1 MIGIKLLERRNFDT
15 MNKRRIWMCMIK
27 GQVKWILFI
36 KSEKRDTM
44 FVEHIAIWVRD
55 LEKWPNFMKRIL
67 VPNVLKNITTP
78 RLGFNLIFAF

>member
-1 MIGIKLLERRNFDT
+1 
-15 MNKRRIWMCMIK
+15 
-27 GQVKWILFI
+27 
-36 KSEKRDTM
+36 M
-44 FVEHIAIWVRD
+44 FMEHIAIWVRD